1 VITCK
6 APYRISLSGG
16 STDYESFYSQY
27 GSLLVGFGLNSHCYV
42 TVKPTHTF
50 DKVNFQAFYSHAEKV
65 ERIDQIQNPGI
76 RGTLQYLKE
85 NVIPELNKIAI
96 YIQNDLPSQTGI
108 GSSSSLIVALLQA
121 VYETYNVAY
130 TKRSLAKDAIYIER
144 VLLSES
150 GGIQDQIWA
159 AYGGLSS
166 IEIQKDGE
174 FYVRPIPVYE
184 EQIREFEKWSLLF
197 CINNSRQ
204 SYKIATSHNNAA
216 ATAYKQNILDISN
229 RTLKAFKKG
238 HWEDVGT
245 LLGEA
250 WENKKQ
256 ISGLISNSEIDNYY
270 DIALNNGA
278 FGGKLLGTGGGGFL
292 YIMCEPT
299 NRNRIIKAVGLPHL
313 DVNIDTLGSR
323 VIFRE

>member
-1 VITCK
+1 MITCK

-27 GSLLVGFGLNSHCYV
+27 GSLLVGFGLNNHCYV
-42 TVKPTHTF
+42 TVKPLHSF
-50 DKVNFQAFYSHAEKV
+50 DNINFQAFYSHAERV

-76 RGTLQYLKE
+76 RGTLQFLKE
-85 NVIPELNKIAI
+85 QRIPDLNKIAI

-121 VYETYNVAY
+121 IYEMYNVVY
-130 TKRSLAKDAIYIER
+130 TKKTLAKDAIYIER
-144 VLLSES
+144 ELLREA

-159 AYGGLSS
+159 SYGGLSS
-166 IEIQKDGE
+166 IEIERNGE
-174 FYVRPIPVYE
+174 FFVRPIPVYD
-184 EQIREFEKWSLLF
+184 EQIKEFQKWSLLF
-197 CINNSRQ
+197 CVNIGRQ
-204 SYKIATSHNNAA
+204 SYEIAKSHQNVNALESKRKILELSEEM
-216 ATAYKQNILDISN
+216 
-229 RTLKAFKKG
+229 LKMFSG
-238 HWEDVGT
+238 GYWEDVG
-245 LLGEA
+245 LILHKS

-256 ISGLISNSEIDNYY
+256 ISGLISNSDIDRYY

-299 NRNRIIKAVGLPHL
+299 DRDKIIKAVGLPHL
-313 DVNIDTLGSR
+313 DVGIDTLGSR

>member
-1 VITCK
+1 MVITK
-6 APYRISLSGG
+6 ANYRISLAGG
-16 STDYESFYSQY
+16 STDYESFYSTY
-27 GSLLVGFGLNSHCYV
+27 GSLLVGFGLNNHCYV
-42 TVKPTHTF
+42 TVKPLHSF
-50 DKVNFQAFYSHAEKV
+50 DKINFQAFYSHAERV

-85 NVIPELNKIAI
+85 NAIPELNKIAI

-121 VYETYNVAY
+121 IYEMYNVAY
-130 TKRSLAKDAIYIER
+130 TKKTLAKDAIYIER
-144 VLLSES
+144 ELLREP

-159 AYGGLSS
+159 SYGGLSS
-166 IEIQKDGE
+166 IRIERDGE

-197 CINNSRQ
+197 CVNIGRQ
-204 SYKIATSHNNAA
+204 SYEIAKSHQNTSALEN
-216 ATAYKQNILDISN
+216 KKNILELSKEMLRLFSN
-229 RTLKAFKKG
+229 G
-238 HWEDVGT
+238 CWENVG
-245 LLGEA
+245 LVLHEC

-256 ISGLISNSEIDNYY
+256 ISGLISNSEVDNYY
-270 DIALNNGA
+270 DIALKNGA

-292 YIMCEPT
+292 YIVCEPT
-299 NRNRIIKAVGLPHL
+299 DRNRIIEAVGLPHL
-313 DVNIDTLGSR
+313 DVGIDNLGSR

>member
-1 VITCK
+1 MITCK

-27 GSLLVGFGLNSHCYV
+27 GSLLVGFGFNNYCYV

-50 DKVNFQAFYSHAEKV
+50 DNVNFQAFYSHAEKV
-65 ERIDQIQNPGI
+65 ERIDQIRNPGI
-76 RGTLQYLKE
+76 RGTLQYIKE

-121 VYETYNVAY
+121 IYETYNVAY
-130 TKRSLAKDAIYIER
+130 TKKTLAKDAIYIER
-144 VLLSES
+144 ELLREP

-166 IEIQKDGE
+166 IEIQENGE

-184 EQIREFEKWSLLF
+184 EEIKEFEKWSILF
-197 CINNSRQ
+197 CVNSGRQ
-204 SYKIATSHNNAA
+204 SYEIAKSHQNVNALE
-216 ATAYKQNILDISN
+216 YKKNILQLSKEM
-229 RTLKAFKKG
+229 LKMFSAG
-238 HWEDVGT
+238 CWEDVGN
-245 LLGEA
+245 LLGQS

-256 ISGLISNSEIDNYY
+256 ISGLISNSDIDKYY
-270 DIALNNGA
+270 DIALKNGA

-292 YIMCEPT
+292 YIVCEPT
-299 NRNRIIKAVGLPHL
+299 DRDKIIKAVGLPHL
-313 DVNIDTLGSR
+313 DVGIDNLGSR

>member
-1 VITCK
+1 MISTK

-27 GSLLVGFGLNSHCYV
+27 GSLLVGFGLNNHCYV

-76 RGTLQYLKE
+76 RGTLQYVKE

-121 VYETYNVAY
+121 IYEMYNVAY
-130 TKRSLAKDAIYIER
+130 TKKTLAKDAIYIER
-144 VLLSES
+144 ELLREP

-166 IEIQKDGE
+166 IEIQRDGE
-174 FYVRPIPVYE
+174 FFVRPIPVYE
-184 EQIREFEKWSLLF
+184 EQIKEFEKWSLLF
-197 CINNSRQ
+197 CTNIGRQ
-204 SYKIATSHNNAA
+204 SFDIAKSHNNVGAKEVKMHIA
-216 ATAYKQNILDISN
+216 EIAVEMKRMLS
-229 RTLKAFKKG
+229 G
-238 HWEDVGT
+238 GCWEDVGI
-245 LLGEA
+245 LLDES
-250 WENKKQ
+250 WQLKKQ
-256 ISGLISNSEIDNYY
+256 ISGLISNSDIDRYY

-292 YIMCEPT
+292 YIVCEPT
-299 NRNRIIKAVGLPHL
+299 DRNRIIEAVGLPHL
-313 DVNIDTLGSR
+313 DVGIDTLGSR